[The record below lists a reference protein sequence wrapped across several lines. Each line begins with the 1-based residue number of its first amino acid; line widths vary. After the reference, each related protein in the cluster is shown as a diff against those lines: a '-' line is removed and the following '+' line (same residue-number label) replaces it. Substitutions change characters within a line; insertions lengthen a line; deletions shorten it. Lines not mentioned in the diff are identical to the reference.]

1 MYAEKSREFRLTSRL
16 EFESRA
22 ALQEFY
28 IGDLSAYSLGAKR
41 NSTFRTGSFRLILS
55 ASFPST
61 CRQAFEESISISIA
75 RWMAKIR
82 PCVAIS
88 WGFAYR
94 LQRIVAF
101 ACREFSIFFFVKV
114 FVISSTIIRFSD
126 EFFTHVH
133 SFRNRKIL
141 TFEGVNRCQEQSVG
155 GEIFSKRAK
164 NIGVKTCFE
173 NTDLAKQVA

>member
-1 MYAEKSREFRLTSRL
+1 MSRSREASLIDYKGSWHL
-16 EFESRA
+16 LA
-22 ALQEFY
+22 ANFQ
-28 IGDLSAYSLGAKR
+28 
-41 NSTFRTGSFRLILS
+41 
-55 ASFPST
+55 
-61 CRQAFEESISISIA
+61 
-75 RWMAKIR
+75 
-82 PCVAIS
+82 
-88 WGFAYR
+88 
-94 LQRIVAF
+94 
-101 ACREFSIFFFVKV
+101 FFFVKV

>member
-61 CRQAFEESISISIA
+61 CRQTFEESISISIA

-82 PCVAIS
+82 PCVAVIEAS
-88 WGFAYR
+88 LIDYR
-94 LQRIVAF
+94 IPICLPRSKSRI
-101 ACREFSIFFFVKV
+101 FSFLFFF
-114 FVISSTIIRFSD
+114 FESTFDSNLIFQTTTS
-126 EFFTHVH
+126 
-133 SFRNRKIL
+133 L
-141 TFEGVNRCQEQSVG
+141 T
-155 GEIFSKRAK
+155 
-164 NIGVKTCFE
+164 
-173 NTDLAKQVA
+173 

>member
-82 PCVAIS
+82 PCVTIEASLID
-88 WGFAYR
+88 Y
-94 LQRIVAF
+94 RIVNF
-101 ACREFSIFFFVKV
+101 QFFVQL
-114 FVISSTIIRFSD
+114 SSTIIQFSD
-126 EFFTHVH
+126 EFNSRFRLDLRVH
-133 SFRNRKIL
+133 RFEIEIL
-141 TFEGVNRCQEQSVG
+141 IQGV
-155 GEIFSKRAK
+155 
-164 NIGVKTCFE
+164 
-173 NTDLAKQVA
+173 QV